1 MLTRLKTLGLSCAIA
16 LLLAS
21 SPSWALKLKIATPS
35 PDGSY
40 WMKTMRAA
48 AAEVKTATDGR
59 VIFKF
64 YPGGVMG
71 TDKTVL
77 RKIKIGQLQGG
88 ALPGGA
94 LAKFY
99 PDSQIYNLPFTYK
112 NFDEIDLLRK
122 TYDAEMIAG
131 FEKAGMKVLGLAEGG
146 FAYIMSKQSPIISTK
161 DLANKK
167 VWIPADDKASVAA
180 LKAYGISPIPL
191 PVADVLPGLQTGL
204 VDTVGT
210 SPIGAIALQWH
221 SQIKHVTEI
230 PVLYFYAAFAISEK
244 AFNKIDTK
252 DQATV
257 RRIIGK
263 AFKELDQQ
271 NRKDNLDAYKA
282 LTASGITIHKPS
294 AEQMKPWLSV
304 ADQSRNDF
312 AKAAGV
318 SPAKVKEV
326 LQLLEQHRNK

>member
-1 MLTRLKTLGLSCAIA
+1 MLTRLKTLGFICAMA

-48 AAEVKTATDGR
+48 AADVKTATNGR
-59 VIFKF
+59 VEFKF

-77 RKIKIGQLQGG
+77 RKIKIGQLHGG
-88 ALPGGA
+88 AIPGGA

-99 PDSQIYNLPFTYK
+99 PNSQIYNLPFTYK

-122 TYDAEMIAG
+122 TYDAELIAG
-131 FEKAGMKVLGLAEGG
+131 FEKGGMKVLGLAEGG
-146 FAYIMSKQSPIISTK
+146 FAYIMSKQSPIISTT

-180 LKAYGISPIPL
+180 LKAYNISPIPL
-191 PVADVLPGLQTGL
+191 PIADVLPALQTGL

-244 AFNKIDTK
+244 AFKKIDAK
-252 DQATV
+252 DQAV
-257 RRIIGK
+257 IRRIIGK
-263 AFKELDQQ
+263 AFQELDQQ
-271 NRKDNLDAYKA
+271 NRKDNLAAYKA
-282 LTASGITIHKPS
+282 LTASGISIHKPDKQ
-294 AEQMKPWLSV
+294 QMQQWLSV
-304 ADQSRNDF
+304 ADQSRDGF
-312 AKAAGV
+312 AKAAGI

-326 LQLLEQHRNK
+326 LKLLEQHRKH